1 MNKLTAIMIDSREPD
16 WVKKLDF
23 GVPALV
29 DTLETG
35 DIHALTS
42 DGPAGSGKTYTA
54 LRFAHT
60 LAKGGKIEEQVKAA
74 VIETGQTVKAGAL
87 MAMYMK
93 GRVSWDNKKLEG
105 MMALI
110 PDLAKARSEGKP
122 TVQIRTVK

>member
-1 MNKLTAIMIDSREPD
+1 MDAKELLEQLENAYAQRDLLKIDYDQARDDAIPDEVEAALADIDAEFFPKRDAIDAKIS
-16 WVKKLDF
+16 
-23 GVPALV
+23 AL
-29 DTLETG
+29 
-35 DIHALTS
+35 
-42 DGPAGSGKTYTA
+42 
-54 LRFAHT
+54 
-60 LAKGGKIEEQVKAA
+60 EEQVKAA
-74 VIETGQTVKAGAL
+74 VIEGGQTIKAGAL

>member
-1 MNKLTAIMIDSREPD
+1 MDAKELLEQLENAYAQRDLLKIDYDQARDDAIPDEVQAALADIDAEFLP
-16 WVKKLDF
+16 KKD
-23 GVPALV
+23 AI
-29 DTLETG
+29 D
-35 DIHALTS
+35 
-42 DGPAGSGKTYTA
+42 
-54 LRFAHT
+54 
-60 LAKGGKIEEQVKAA
+60 AKIAELEEQVKAA
-74 VIETGQTVKAGAL
+74 VIEGGQTVKAGAL